1 LQVEEFT
8 WHCAPVAVMGDPD
21 SGQTGQTEPPLVRV
35 SGLVKEFRRVQR
47 VHGRLGALRTL
58 VSHDYNVVRAVDDVS
73 FDISAGELVGYLG
86 PNGAGKSTT
95 IKMLTGILTPTS
107 GTVSVAGLDPSRDR
121 KANARNIGV
130 VFGQRSQLWWDLPLR
145 ESFRAV
151 RDLYGMSTADGDRLQ
166 GELVELLEIADFI
179 DAPVRQLSLGQRMRG
194 DLAAAMLYQPR
205 LLYLDEPTVGLDVVA
220 KQRIREF
227 VAHVNADL
235 GTTVVLTTHDLEDV
249 ERLCRRIVLIDHGR
263 VLYDGALAD
272 LMARYAPY
280 RELVVTLARPGDV
293 AVDGLT
299 QVSREGAV
307 VTLRFRSDQLTA
319 PVVIA
324 AVTAAHEVTDLS
336 VVEPR
341 LEGVIGG
348 IYTRRG
354 LPEDPS

>member
-1 LQVEEFT
+1 VAAGDDVET
-8 WHCAPVAVMGDPD
+8 GDA
-21 SGQTGQTEPPLVRV
+21 GQPLVRV
-35 SGLVKEFRRVQR
+35 AGLVKEFRRVKR
-47 VHGRLGALRTL
+47 VQGRFGALRTL
-58 VSHDYNVVRAVDDVS
+58 VSQDYDVVRAVDDVS
-73 FDISAGELVGYLG
+73 FEIDPGELVGYLG

-121 KANARNIGV
+121 RANARNIGV

-151 RDLYGMSTADGDRLQ
+151 RNLYGMSTADGDRLES
-166 GELVELLEIADFI
+166 ELVEVLEITDFL

-220 KQRIREF
+220 KQRVREF

-280 RELVVTLARPGDV
+280 RDLVVTLVVPEDV
-293 AVDGLT
+293 AVDGVT
-299 QVSREGAV
+299 QIQRDGAV
-307 VTLRFRSDQLTA
+307 ATLRFRSDRLTA

-324 AVTAAHEVTDLS
+324 AVTSAYDVVDLS

-341 LEGVIGG
+341 LEDVIGG

-354 LPEDPS
+354 MPEDLP